1 MAHTMTYN
9 ADLQIIELTMQGN
22 VAWAEVLEMMS
33 ESAQLIQK
41 WNCFRVLSNYTE
53 ATAQFSTIEIY
64 RLPQILA
71 DTLASSGISVHQVKR
86 ALVVARDLQDFQF
99 YDTVSNNRVQP
110 TKIFHDLTEAKNWLL
125 AQ

>member
-9 ADLQIIELTMQGN
+9 ADLQIIELTVQGN
-22 VAWAEVLEMMS
+22 VTWAEALEMMS

-53 ATAQFSTIEIY
+53 ATVQFSTNEIY

-71 DTLASSGISVHQVKR
+71 DTLASSGISVHRVKR
-86 ALVVARDLQDFQF
+86 ALVVARDLQDFRF
-99 YDTVSNNRVQP
+99 FDTVSNNRVQP
-110 TKIFHDLTEAKNWLL
+110 TKIFLDLTEAKNWLL

>member
-9 ADLQIIELTMQGN
+9 ADLQIIELTVQGN
-22 VAWAEVLEMMS
+22 VAWAEALEMMS

-41 WNCFRVLSNYTE
+41 SNCFRVLSDYSE
-53 ATAQFSTIEIY
+53 ATVQFSTVEIY
-64 RLPQILA
+64 RLPQVLS
-71 DTLASSGISVHQVKR
+71 DTLALSGISVHQVKR

-99 YDTVSNNRVQP
+99 FDTVSNNRVQK
-110 TKIFHDLTEAKNWLL
+110 TKIFRDLTEAKNWLL

>member
-9 ADLQIIELTMQGN
+9 ADLQIIELTVQGN
-22 VAWAEVLEMMS
+22 VAWAEALEMMY

-41 WNCFRVLSNYTE
+41 SNCFRVLSNYSE
-53 ATAQFSTIEIY
+53 ATVQFSTVEIY
-64 RLPQILA
+64 RLPQILS

-99 YDTVSNNRVQP
+99 FDTVSNNRVQK
-110 TKIFHDLTEAKNWLL
+110 TRIFRDRTEAKNWLL